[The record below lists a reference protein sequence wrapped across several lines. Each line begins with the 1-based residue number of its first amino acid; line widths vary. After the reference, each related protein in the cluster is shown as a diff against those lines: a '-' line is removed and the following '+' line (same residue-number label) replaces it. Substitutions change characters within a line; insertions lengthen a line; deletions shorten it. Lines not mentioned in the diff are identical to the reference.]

1 MRIAFLNPQGN
12 FDPADSYLAEHP
24 DFGGQLVYVKQ
35 VALSLAELGHEVDI
49 ITRQIQDPAW
59 PEFSS
64 PLDFYPGISNL
75 RIIRLPAGPGH
86 FLRKEHLWPH
96 LGPEWVPN
104 IISFYHKEGAIPD
117 FFSAHYG
124 DGGISAVLLQEET
137 GIPFSF
143 TAHSLGA
150 QKLDHLNDGRD
161 DFLALDKEYFFSR
174 RLVAERTAMNHSRV
188 NITSTLQERKVQYG
202 HPAYQGAVDITN
214 DNRFAVIPPGVNL
227 AVFDKNITSE
237 SENETIDH
245 INTMLA
251 RDLNQDRLSLPCII
265 ASSRIELKK
274 NHMGLV
280 KAYAMNAE
288 LQGATNLVILTSG
301 LPNPLNDITGATVS
315 EQEVLEPLIK
325 FIDENELR
333 GKVTMFSL
341 KGQAALGAAYRFF
354 ANLGSIFSLPALHE
368 PFGLAPL
375 EAMAAGLPAVVT
387 KFGGPSESMKQGAGR
402 FGILIDPTNPHEI
415 SAAML
420 ALVNNPDLW
429 NQYARAGYN
438 RVASTYNWKKTASAY
453 LDIITKNL
461 NMGGLEENLPIHPF
475 FTDPKERNEINLAD
489 LGLIL

>member
-35 VALSLAELGHEVDI
+35 VALALGELGHEVDI

-64 PLDFYPGISNL
+64 PLDSYPGIPQL

-86 FLRKEHLWPH
+86 FLRKEHLWPY
-96 LGPEWVPN
+96 LGPEWVQN
-104 IISFYHKEGAIPD
+104 IISFYQKEDVFPD

-124 DGGISAVLLQEET
+124 DGGISAVLLEEKT
-137 GIPFSF
+137 GIPFTF

-150 QKLDHLNDGRD
+150 QKLDHLNDGRE
-161 DFLALDKEYFFSR
+161 DFLSLDKEYYFSR
-174 RLVAERTAMNHSRV
+174 RLVAERTAMNRSRV
-188 NITSTLQERKVQYG
+188 NITSTLQERVVQYG

-214 DNRFAVIPPGVNL
+214 DNRFAMIPPGVNL

-237 SENETIDH
+237 SENETIKH
-245 INTMLA
+245 INTVLA
-251 RDLNQDRLSLPCII
+251 RDLNQDRLNLPCII
-265 ASSRIELKK
+265 ASSRVELKK

-280 KAYAMNAE
+280 KAYAQNAE
-288 LQGATNLVILTSG
+288 LQGASNLVILTSG
-301 LPNPLNDITGATVS
+301 LPNPLKDITGATIT
-315 EQEVLEPLIK
+315 ELEVLEPLIK
-325 FIDENELR
+325 FIDENGLR

-341 KGQAALGAAYRFF
+341 KGQSALGAAYRFF
-354 ANLGSIFSLPALHE
+354 SNLGSVFTLPALHE

-387 KFGGPSESMKQGAGR
+387 KFGGPSESMKQGADT
-402 FGILIDPTNPHEI
+402 FGILIDPSNPHDI
-415 SAAML
+415 SEAIL
-420 ALVNNPDLW
+420 SLVNNPDLW
-429 NQYARAGYN
+429 NEYAKAGYK
-438 RVASTYNWKKTASAY
+438 RVISTYNWKKTASAY
-453 LDIITKNL
+453 LDIFDKYLKI
-461 NMGGLEENLPIHPF
+461 GGSEEYLPIHPF
-475 FTDPKERNEINLAD
+475 FTDPNQMNEINLAD